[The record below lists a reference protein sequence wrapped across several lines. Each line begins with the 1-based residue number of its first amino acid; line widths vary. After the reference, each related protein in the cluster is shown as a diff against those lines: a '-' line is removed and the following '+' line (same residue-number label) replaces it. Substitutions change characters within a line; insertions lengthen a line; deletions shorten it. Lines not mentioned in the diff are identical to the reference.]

1 QCLRDVRVQVPS
13 PAPFGEEGF
22 ALQLSRRTVLAGL
35 ASLGLTPFITPASA
49 ASSETT
55 DTTDIFRIGVP
66 ARAITTDPSVTSD
79 IQCLRDVR
87 VQVPSPA
94 PFGEEGFALQLSRRT
109 VLAGLASLGLTPF
122 ITPASAASSETTDT
136 TDIFRIGVP
145 ARAITTDPSVTSD
158 IESHRL
164 SRQIYQNLIG
174 VDPETGE
181 TIAEL
186 ATDWTLRDDGLKLD
200 LQLQQDVTFHD
211 GTKLTA

>member
-1 QCLRDVRVQVPS
+1 
-13 PAPFGEEGF
+13 
-22 ALQLSRRTVLAGL
+22 
-35 ASLGLTPFITPASA
+35 
-49 ASSETT
+49 
-55 DTTDIFRIGVP
+55 
-66 ARAITTDPSVTSD
+66 
-79 IQCLRDVR
+79 
-87 VQVPSPA
+87 
-94 PFGEEGFALQLSRRT
+94 
-109 VLAGLASLGLTPF
+109 
-122 ITPASAASSETTDT
+122 

-211 GTKLTA
+211 VGGKLCAVVEGDVKNFDRWGNANKLLGAELLRQVGRLPYSVV

>member
-1 QCLRDVRVQVPS
+1 VAD
-13 PAPFGEEGF
+13 G
-22 ALQLSRRTVLAGL
+22 
-35 ASLGLTPFITPASA
+35 LGLFLGPSQRISGRGGIGRRAG
-49 ASSETT
+49 
-55 DTTDIFRIGVP
+55 FRF
-66 ARAITTDPSVTSD
+66 
-79 IQCLRDVR
+79 QCLRDVR

-181 TIAEL
+181 TIAEH

-200 LQLQQDVTFHD
+200 LQLQQDVTCD
-211 GTKLTA
+211 DDTKHTADLVDENSDRWGKPNKLHGAKLQRSSAA